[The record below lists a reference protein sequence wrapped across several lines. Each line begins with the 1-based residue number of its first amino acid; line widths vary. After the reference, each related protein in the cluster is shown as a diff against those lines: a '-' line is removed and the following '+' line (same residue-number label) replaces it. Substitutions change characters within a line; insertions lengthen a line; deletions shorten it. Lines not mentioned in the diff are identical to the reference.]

1 MKGSLDAGVV
11 AGEPVELILEFVVG
25 HEVVVGRASAEFG
38 FHTADPVKVPGGGH
52 QLIEQGLLDGALGF
66 DVGLVIGEQIVELF
80 LFAGG
85 DDDLAGGESMFRCI
99 LRGAVFSF
107 GGAGSGGM
115 LRVGGI
121 GRELSGGSGHDWVS
135 GV

>member
-1 MKGSLDAGVV
+1 M
-11 AGEPVELILEFVVG
+11 
-25 HEVVVGRASAEFG
+25 
-38 FHTADPVKVPGGGH
+38 
-52 QLIEQGLLDGALGF
+52 
-66 DVGLVIGEQIVELF
+66 VELF

-85 DDDLAGGESMFRCI
+85 DNDLAGGESVYGRI

-121 GRELSGGSGHDWVS
+121 GRELSGGSGHDWSPVFMVGAFWPVGRGGAS
-135 GV
+135 KLQWAWEIG